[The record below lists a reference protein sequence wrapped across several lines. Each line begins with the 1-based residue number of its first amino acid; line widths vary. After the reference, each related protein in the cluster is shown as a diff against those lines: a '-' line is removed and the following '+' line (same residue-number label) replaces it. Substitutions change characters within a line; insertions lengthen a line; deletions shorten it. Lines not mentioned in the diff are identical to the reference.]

1 MWLTLGNV
9 CDTLNKTLEKGGF
22 VMATAYECAEY
33 LIRDDGSEIS
43 NSKTCNMKL
52 QKLLFFADLIHYV
65 ENGTPLFSDAILA
78 FKNGCVVESVRK
90 PFYTD
95 YAPIRRGE
103 KSIPRFS
110 DSEKESLDLAIGIY
124 GKASAKELS
133 TLNHEFICWRTAYRA
148 GLEPSGYHDQSKSV
162 VDITL
167 SQEQLDR
174 IKTVVDLY
182 RENQQSDDECISF
195 NGVDFYYDK
204 NFPMTDEVKQ
214 QLREY
219 AYDAEDRAY
228 SIYFD
233 EGSLV
238 IY

>member
-1 MWLTLGNV
+1 M
-9 CDTLNKTLEKGGF
+9 
-22 VMATAYECAEY
+22 
-33 LIRDDGSEIS
+33 
-43 NSKTCNMKL
+43 
-52 QKLLFFADLIHYV
+52 
-65 ENGTPLFSDAILA
+65 
-78 FKNGCVVESVRK
+78 VESVRK
-90 PFYTD
+90 SFYTD